1 METPIVCDL
10 NAIPPEQRERHA
22 SLANQIFDQ
31 IESVTELADGF
42 LLQLPATRWENVVEW
57 ARLEQLC
64 CPFFNF
70 RLELL
75 NGGEFRL
82 SLTGPEGV
90 KDLLRSEL
98 DSLDVS

>member
-10 NAIPPEQRERHA
+10 NAIPLDQRERHA
-22 SLANQIFDQ
+22 LLAGQIFEQ
-31 IESVTELADGF
+31 VESITELADGF
-42 LLQLPATRWENVVEW
+42 LFYLPVTIWEDVAKW

-75 NGGEFRL
+75 NSGEFRL
-82 SLTGPEGV
+82 ALTGPEGV

-98 DSLDVS
+98 APLDAR

>member
-10 NAIPPEQRERHA
+10 NAIPLDQRERHA
-22 SLANQIFDQ
+22 LLAGQIFEQ
-31 IESVTELADGF
+31 VESIIELGDGF
-42 LLQLPATRWENVVEW
+42 LFHLPVTIWEDVAKW

-75 NGGEFRL
+75 NSGEFRL
-82 SLTGPEGV
+82 ALTGPEGV

-98 DSLDVS
+98 APLDAR